1 MAARLCPLCRVNPVS
16 SREHVLPRWYV
27 DEAFHAYTGPFTTEQ
42 DGAPATKPDGSVRP
56 PQDTFSRATLDI
68 CNGGAGCNGTLERR
82 FEARA
87 KPIVRGIWQGRL
99 SLNAAEATDFALWVL
114 KTWLL
119 MTHPETQISDPG
131 WKDAVVPWDITL
143 IPDDIY
149 GWTVDGGLPPDGL
162 TVWVARG
169 EIAADTRIYLPTIVA
184 DGNTT
189 RFQSFAHGLDFL
201 DAGLLDVHVV
211 YHPGWAI
218 DHPLERDGRAVKLWP
233 RDLSD
238 PLDLGAIP
246 ASTEGQVSWAEGP
259 SLSFE
264 DGTYVGLERDPLS
277 PELDLHFPPSPP
289 GVLVVRSPTKA

>member
-1 MAARLCPLCRVNPVS
+1 MDGRRWSAARRPHRV
-16 SREHVLPRWYV
+16 
-27 DEAFHAYTGPFTTEQ
+27 
-42 DGAPATKPDGSVRP
+42 
-56 PQDTFSRATLDI
+56 
-68 CNGGAGCNGTLERR
+68 GGE
-82 FEARA
+82 
-87 KPIVRGIWQGRL
+87 
-99 SLNAAEATDFALWVL
+99 
-114 KTWLL
+114 
-119 MTHPETQISDPG
+119 
-131 WKDAVVPWDITL
+131 
-143 IPDDIY
+143 
-149 GWTVDGGLPPDGL
+149 
-162 TVWVARG
+162 G

-201 DAGLLDVHVV
+201 DAGLLDVHLV

-264 DGTYVGLERDPLS
+264 DGTYVGLQRDPLS